1 VCVYVA
7 NYKELIIIERRQKVR
22 AHSSIGQRRKR
33 SQSVSNINDEI
44 RTDNMNACHIHITD
58 LQSEIWL
65 ICYDKIDRHYFTCL
79 INSFIWFNIYIN
91 KKKDFRLLIEK
102 YRIKSK
108 FKCHSFSRYSVF
120 IETNMI
126 WSDWSQYNWSHN
138 QKDRKKESI
147 RLIEKKKKKFQLSMI
162 YGRRLTKWA
171 EEDNHFHLC
180 LFIKWL

>member
-1 VCVYVA
+1 MYVA

-22 AHSSIGQRRKR
+22 AQSSIGQREKKIAI
-33 SQSVSNINDEI
+33 SVSNINDEI
-44 RTDNMNACHIHITD
+44 RTDNMNACHIHITH

-65 ICYDKIDRHYFTCL
+65 IYYDKIHLHC
-79 INSFIWFNIYIN
+79 FIWFNIYQE

-126 WSDWSQYNWSHN
+126 WSDWWQYNWSHN
-138 QKDRKKESI
+138 QKDRKRKRVEDLWKKEKEISI
-147 RLIEKKKKKFQLSMI
+147 EYDL
-162 YGRRLTKWA
+162 W
-171 EEDNHFHLC
+171 
-180 LFIKWL
+180 